1 MTHAHTT
8 LEKHPICETPI
19 DFEPGAARNYVK
31 KVVRNP
37 QVQVPPNFPSGI
49 TTKRWR
55 AGRPRRMRHRS
66 KRWSAGH
73 LHAPAA
79 TPWSRREW
87 RDRGFS
93 SASERRKQKT
103 PSTRSK
109 NSVSPVAVVRAA
121 CARGLLCA
129 HTCDACRRKRTGRT
143 DTHAAAFPTGAQVMP
158 SAIFI
163 RPARAR
169 GAHMSSC
176 STWA

>member
-87 RDRGFS
+87 RDRGFKCFRT
-93 SASERRKQKT
+93 SEAE
-103 PSTRSK
+103 
-109 NSVSPVAVVRAA
+109 NSVHAFKKLRLACCVVRAA